1 MSDND
6 ALPENKTPS
15 TTPDVS
21 DKGVVAPSTT
31 GERFSEKLYLAVIV
45 AALSF
50 VGSAAG
56 SLLTFRA
63 ETNKWERE
71 MTFSQKKEIF
81 AKRMELLERTIKI
94 VNHLQTLDMYQSAS
108 NYSLVEGGSM
118 VRQNHPAS
126 RSLDPVADSVVKIK
140 EAQAELSVTNDS

>member
-1 MSDND
+1 MAHQMSDND

-15 TTPDVS
+15 TTADVS
-21 DKGVVAPSTT
+21 DKGATAPGTT
-31 GERFSEKLYLAVIV
+31 GERFSEKLYLAIIV

-50 VGSAAG
+50 VGSAGG

-71 MTFSQKKEIF
+71 TSFSQKKEIF

-94 VNHLQTLDMYQSAS
+94 INHLQTLDTYQ
-108 NYSLVEGGSM
+108 
-118 VRQNHPAS
+118 
-126 RSLDPVADSVVKIK
+126 
-140 EAQAELSVTNDS
+140 